1 MSSASVSSSN
11 SIIGKLSDSKSIIGK
26 LFSSSSLRGKLS
38 GSSVVVNDYVLR
50 LYEIEGGHR
59 LVVTKGSEE
68 QSIDIMDGTDSSGT
82 SFTTD
87 ETLKLI
93 DGVLS
98 VNLSESV
105 EKDNTLP
112 ITSAA
117 VYTEVG
123 NINALLETI

>member
-26 LFSSSSLRGKLS
+26 LFSSSSLSGKLS

-68 QSIDIMDGTDSSGT
+68 QSIDIMDGTSSSGT

-87 ETLKLI
+87 ETLKLV
-93 DGVLS
+93 DGALS

-105 EKDNTLP
+105 EKDDTLP